1 MGNTFL
7 NKPGGP
13 LYDPGRQ
20 AVTKAWFKPKP
31 PNTPDAPIPVAPA
44 EPNNAASMQE
54 MQAERMNQ
62 ARRKSL
68 NQTIFS
74 GNSGGYSP
82 AAAGASPNLG
92 STATRT
98 G

>member
-1 MGNTFL
+1 MGNTWM

-13 LYDPGRQ
+13 LYDPLRQ
-20 AVTKAWFKPKP
+20 AITKKLFKPNMP
-31 PNTPDAPIPVAPA
+31 AMPAAPIPTAPA
-44 EPNNAASMQE
+44 EANNAASMQE
-54 MQAERMNQ
+54 MQAERLQ
-62 ARRKSL
+62 QSSRKSL

>member
-1 MGNTFL
+1 MGNTWL

-13 LYDPGRQ
+13 LYDPLRQ
-20 AVTKAWFKPKP
+20 AVTKKLFKPDKP
-31 PNTPDAPIPVAPA
+31 AMPDAPIPTAPA
-44 EPNNAASMQE
+44 EANSAASMQE

-74 GNSGGYSP
+74 GNSGGYNP
-82 AAAGASPNLG
+82 ATAGASPNLG
-92 STATRT
+92 SSATRT